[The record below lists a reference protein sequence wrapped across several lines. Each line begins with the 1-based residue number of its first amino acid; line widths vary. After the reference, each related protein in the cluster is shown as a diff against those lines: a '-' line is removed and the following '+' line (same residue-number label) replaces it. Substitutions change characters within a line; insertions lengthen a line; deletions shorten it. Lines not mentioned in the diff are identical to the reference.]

1 MPLQGLNETEHDH
14 QQTNCSYQELPAA
27 VDNFKLCMYC
37 FLLLGSLF
45 GNIFIIIIV
54 YKHRD
59 LQKTVNYFIVNMAV
73 SDLVFPLALLPLE
86 IVSMAT
92 GSTLTRWY
100 VDGIFGSITCKS
112 IHFVAQVSP
121 AVSSQSFVWIAIDRF
136 VAILFPVRLGLV
148 SRKIRVIAIASTW
161 ILAAAINSNHLVSQ
175 DLHIRDNKTFCE
187 VKLVSAI
194 TEETYF
200 AIFYYMQLFLNTF
213 GSFFL
218 SVVLYTAIA
227 VSLHKQSKA
236 LANSGPN
243 IQRNV
248 FKKRKRAIQ
257 LSAVTM
263 VTYYLTVTIPML
275 SYLQHRKVFRFP
287 CNVMKVVSFM
297 GDLCQYAS
305 TVINP
310 VICLSFVHSYRQG
323 LRNILCYCFRTRRDE
338 TGKREQKPPTEM
350 KSPSTANCR
359 NRRNC
364 KVSANNDEILDTAL

>member
-1 MPLQGLNETEHDH
+1 
-14 QQTNCSYQELPAA
+14 
-27 VDNFKLCMYC
+27 
-37 FLLLGSLF
+37 
-45 GNIFIIIIV
+45 
-54 YKHRD
+54 
-59 LQKTVNYFIVNMAV
+59 
-73 SDLVFPLALLPLE
+73 
-86 IVSMAT
+86 MAT

-263 VTYYLTVTIPML
+263 VTYILPNCYHTYAFLFATQKGFSISLQRNESSEFYGRSLPIRIDCDQSCHLFVVCSQLSSRITKYFML
-275 SYLQHRKVFRFP
+275 LLQDKE
-287 CNVMKVVSFM
+287 
-297 GDLCQYAS
+297 
-305 TVINP
+305 
-310 VICLSFVHSYRQG
+310 
-323 LRNILCYCFRTRRDE
+323 RRDRQ
-338 TGKREQKPPTEM
+338 TRAK
-350 KSPSTANCR
+350 KSNRNEVSIYSKLQEST
-359 NRRNC
+359 
-364 KVSANNDEILDTAL
+364 KL